1 MENTYEKCRAIWDG
15 IFAKETVGVPV
26 CKDTGN
32 AELDAGLDWLSDG
45 TSSVLDFGCGNGSML
60 FFCALRGT
68 KRHLGVDISQEG
80 VDLANRR
87 AESMG
92 RGEYDFRQGGVDAL
106 ETLEDSLFDGAI
118 LSNIIDNLIPKDA
131 QLLYKQVKRVL
142 KPQGKLL
149 VKLNPFLTEEQI
161 KEWEIKVI
169 EGNLLDDGLLL
180 WNRRTEDWSEMFAE
194 DFAVV
199 QYRDI
204 YYEKHQQYNRMFLM
218 VKK

>member
-1 MENTYEKCRAIWDG
+1 MDNTYEQCRAIWDG
-15 IFAKETVGVPV
+15 IFAKETARVPG
-26 CKDTGN
+26 CKNTGN
-32 AELDAGLDWLSDG
+32 TELDAGLDWLSNG

-68 KRHLGVDISQEG
+68 KRHIGIDISQEG
-80 VDLANRR
+80 VDLATRR

-92 RGEYDFRQGGVDAL
+92 RGEYDFHQGGVDAL
-106 ETLEDSLFDGAI
+106 EALEDSLFDGAI
-118 LSNIIDNLIPKDA
+118 LSNIIDNLRPKDA

-161 KEWEIKVI
+161 KEWDIKVI